1 MSEAPRPGRD
11 EAAIDPSSLRQR
23 VWRVIFG
30 YDTPAGRAFDV
41 VLLVLIVTS
50 VLCVMLETVQ
60 WVREAYGSELL
71 VAEWVFTLLFTAE
84 YAVRLA
90 VSRRPMRYARSF
102 FGIVDLLSILPTY
115 VSVLLP
121 GTQSLL
127 VIRAI
132 RLLRIFRVLKLS
144 RYLGEANV
152 LATALRAS
160 GYKVTVFLGTVM
172 VLITIVGTLMYL
184 IEGAEHGFTSIPRS
198 LYWAIVTMTTVGYG
212 DIAPGTTLGQILA
225 GAVMLLGYSIIAVP
239 TGIVSAEMVHATRST
254 LRCPSCSATIQGPVA
269 RFCHHCGT
277 SLRGDAAGA

>member
-1 MSEAPRPGRD
+1 MSEAPHPGR
-11 EAAIDPSSLRQR
+11 ETADPDSLRER
-23 VWRVIFG
+23 VWQVIFG
-30 YDTPAGRAFDV
+30 YETPAGRAFDV
-41 VLLVLIVTS
+41 VLLVLIVSS
-50 VLCVMLETVQ
+50 VLCVMLETVH
-60 WVREAYGSELL
+60 WVHEDYGIELL
-71 VAEWVFTLLFTAE
+71 IAEWVFTLLFTAE
-84 YAVRLA
+84 YVVRLA
-90 VSRRPMRYARSF
+90 VSRRPARYARSF
-102 FGIVDLLSILPTY
+102 FGLVDLLSILPTY

-184 IEGAEHGFTSIPRS
+184 IEGAENGFTSIPRS

-212 DIAPGTTLGQILA
+212 DIAPGTTVGQILA
-225 GAVMLLGYSIIAVP
+225 GAVMLIGYSIIAVP
-239 TGIVSAEMVHATRST
+239 TGIVSAEMVHAARPRMT
-254 LRCPSCSATIQGPVA
+254 CPGCSQTIQEPAA
-269 RFCHHCGT
+269 RYCHRCGE
-277 SLRGDAAGA
+277 SLHGETVRA